1 MKHFFTFLVAGLIL
15 VGSNARSAE
24 AATKLLEY
32 DAAIAGAGNEPPDFD
47 PNWAGSGLPMVNT
60 GAFLLQDNT
69 ASIEQEYGEYYSP
82 FLPAGTFK
90 RGGAP
95 YGIEFKVRPR
105 TDVDFVAS
113 LWPEMYLTW
122 SDDQFNY
129 NITVDKFGDA
139 NTSGVGDI
147 VYGRGS
153 FTPAISGIDWSVPH
167 TIFIGQRGDG
177 TSSVFD
183 FYLDGTIISTR
194 TDGSVARSRT
204 GFELFQDSIGFG
216 DGTTGAS
223 GGNTDVAGEWYFV
236 RVWDVNNPALTG
248 AGAVGDY
255 NANSFVDAADYTLF
269 RDNFGTS
276 TVLPNDPI
284 GGVIGQGQYDQWKN
298 NFTAG
303 GGASSVFAATAV
315 PEPASVLM
323 VLGMA
328 IVGCG
333 WASSVRKRI
342 GRTSK
347 VEIE

>member
-1 MKHFFTFLVAGLIL
+1 MVMKQLRRLLISGLVLLAL
-15 VGSNARSAE
+15 SNAPAA

-69 ASIEQEYGEYYSP
+69 ANTEQEYGEYYSP
-82 FLPAGTFK
+82 FLPVGTFK

-105 TDVDFVAS
+105 TDVGFVAS

-139 NTSGVGDI
+139 NTSGTGDI

-177 TSSVFD
+177 VSSVFD

-204 GFELFQDSIGFG
+204 GFEFLQDSIGFG
-216 DGTTGAS
+216 DGTTGS
-223 GGNTDVAGEWYFV
+223 PSGNTDVAGEWYFV

-248 AGAVGDY
+248 GGAVGDY
-255 NANSFVDAADYTLF
+255 NSNSFVDAADYTLY
-269 RDNFGTS
+269 RDNAGTS

-284 GGVIGQGQYDQWKN
+284 GGVIGSGQYTQWKD
-298 NFTAG
+298 NFTSG
-303 GGASSVFAATAV
+303 GGASGLLAVSAV
-315 PEPASVLM
+315 PEPGTLW
-323 VLGMA
+323 L
-328 IVGCG
+328 VGGGVAVGIYG
-333 WASSVRKRI
+333 WVRGKR
-342 GRTSK
+342 
-347 VEIE
+347 